1 MKRWLGK
8 FGVLSLSILIL
19 SVSIWAKFKQD
30 DKSLLDEAYESVK
43 EAYGDFYIPSK
54 MIDVDDLEGLYGVA
68 SNDVDAYIAESA
80 MMTSHVD
87 VFIGI
92 KAKKGK
98 GEAVSESLERY
109 RLKLFDENGS
119 DAAKMAKIEASKV
132 FSFGDYV
139 FFMVLGQNTDAVVS
153 DETVFLDQAA
163 LEIERGKSALT
174 KIFK

>member
-1 MKRWLGK
+1 MNQWLNK
-8 FGVLSLSILIL
+8 FGIISLCFVVL
-19 SVSIWAKFKQD
+19 SVSIWIKANQD

-54 MIDVDDLEGLYGVA
+54 MIDLVDLESLYGVSA
-68 SNDVDAYIAESA
+68 NDVETFIAESA

-98 GEAVSESLERY
+98 SDAVSESLERY
-109 RLKLFDENGS
+109 RLKLFKENGS

-153 DETVFLDQAA
+153 DETAFLDQAA
-163 LEIERGKSALT
+163 LEIERGRSALT

>member
-1 MKRWLGK
+1 MNQWLNK
-8 FGVLSLSILIL
+8 FGILSLCIVVL
-19 SVSIWAKFKQD
+19 SVSIWIKANQD

-54 MIDVDDLEGLYGVA
+54 MIDLVDLESLYGV
-68 SNDVDAYIAESA
+68 STNDVDTFIAESA

-109 RLKLFDENGS
+109 RLKLFKENGS

-163 LEIERGKSALT
+163 LEIERGRSALT

>member
-1 MKRWLGK
+1 MNQWLDK
-8 FGVLSLSILIL
+8 FGVLSLCILVL
-19 SVSIWAKFKQD
+19 SVAIWVKSNQD

-54 MIDVDDLEGLYGVA
+54 MIDSVDLETFYGVS
-68 SNDVDAYIAESA
+68 SNDVDAFIAECA

-98 GEAVSESLERY
+98 SEVVSESLERY
-109 RLKLFDENGS
+109 RLKLFEENGS

-139 FFMVLGQNTDAVVS
+139 FLMVLGQNTDAVVS
-153 DETVFLDQAA
+153 DETAFLDQAA
-163 LEIERGKSALT
+163 LEIERGRSALT

>member
-1 MKRWLGK
+1 MI
-8 FGVLSLSILIL
+8 VLF
-19 SVSIWAKFKQD
+19 VAIWAKFKHD
-30 DKSLLDEAYESVK
+30 DKSLLDEAYASVK

-54 MIDVDDLEGLYGVA
+54 MVDLVHLETLYGVYT
-68 SNDVDAYIAESA
+68 NNVETFIAEAA
-80 MMTSHVD
+80 MMSSHVD

-98 GEAVSESLERY
+98 SDEVIESLERF
-109 RLKLFDENGS
+109 RLKLFEENS
-119 DAAKMAKIEASKV
+119 NDAAKMAKIEASKV

-153 DETVFLDQAA
+153 DEAAFLHQAA
-163 LEIERGKSALT
+163 LEIERGRSALT

>member
-1 MKRWLGK
+1 MNQWLNK
-8 FGVLSLSILIL
+8 FGILSLCIVVLSM
-19 SVSIWAKFKQD
+19 SIWIKANQD

-54 MIDVDDLEGLYGVA
+54 MIDLVDLESLYGV
-68 SNDVDAYIAESA
+68 STNDVDTFIAESA

-98 GEAVSESLERY
+98 SEAVSESLERY
-109 RLKLFDENGS
+109 RLKLFKENGS

-153 DETVFLDQAA
+153 DETAFLDQAA
-163 LEIERGKSALT
+163 LEIERGRSALT